1 MSSCRGAI
9 SLSSSLFR
17 APEARRASAA
27 GLCHSLFSSRVRA
40 GFKFVTAAGAMRK
53 KKFGMKFLYETG
65 GGRENRSQRPFQ
77 KILALTRLLRLSI
90 QSDLCVKELSRA
102 TTCSRHM
109 VHVELSLTLPNTTN
123 PVARHNRR
131 PPRGCHDPANFFRWT
146 TQYSCTPRCGLQQK
160 NERSRKKRRRKKW
173 GLTSTYYNCAP
184 CSAAYTRLKAFLTLA
199 SAPVIVTVL
208 TGSPSCLSDTLT
220 RLPDCFMIF

>member
-1 MSSCRGAI
+1 MSWRDLPLLF
-9 SLSSSLFR
+9 SLSRSRGTPSFGCWALSLSFFFPR
-17 APEARRASAA
+17 PRRIQICN
-27 GLCHSLFSSRVRA
+27 GRRCDEKEEIWDGFVRN
-40 GFKFVTAAGAMRK
+40 
-53 KKFGMKFLYETG
+53 G
-65 GGRENRSQRPFQ
+65 GNRSQRPFQ
-77 KILALTRLLRLSI
+77 KIFALTRLLRLSI

-109 VHVELSLTLPNTTN
+109 VHVEVSLTLPNTTN
-123 PVARHNRR
+123 PVARYNRR
-131 PPRGCHDPANFFRWT
+131 PPRWCHDPANFFRWT

>member
-1 MSSCRGAI
+1 MSWRDLPLLF
-9 SLSSSLFR
+9 SLSRSRGTPSFGCWALSLSFFFPR
-17 APEARRASAA
+17 PRT
-27 GLCHSLFSSRVRA
+27 

-53 KKFGMKFLYETG
+53 KKFGMVLYETG
-65 GGRENRSQRPFQ
+65 GAGRSQRPFQ
-77 KILALTRLLRLSI
+77 KIFALSRLLRLSI

-109 VHVELSLTLPNTTN
+109 VHVEVSLTLPNTTN
-123 PVARHNRR
+123 PVARYNRR

-160 NERSRKKRRRKKW
+160 TERSRKKRRRKKW

>member
-1 MSSCRGAI
+1 MGEG
-9 SLSSSLFR
+9 F
-17 APEARRASAA
+17 
-27 GLCHSLFSSRVRA
+27 VRN
-40 GFKFVTAAGAMRK
+40 
-53 KKFGMKFLYETG
+53 

-77 KILALTRLLRLSI
+77 KIFALTRLLRLSI

-109 VHVELSLTLPNTTN
+109 VHVEVSLTLPNTTN
-123 PVARHNRR
+123 PVARYNRR

-146 TQYSCTPRCGLQQK
+146 TQYSCAPRCGLQQK
-160 NERSRKKRRRKKW
+160 NERSMKKRRRKKW